1 VILDAKKNQAING
14 IIDIHKGRGGIY
26 MNLIE
31 TILISVIGIMAAIG
45 IRVNLE

>member
-1 VILDAKKNQAING
+1 MQKNQAING
-14 IIDIHKGRGGIY
+14 IIDIHKGRGGVY
-26 MNLIE
+26 MNLLE